1 MEKNNS
7 TSPLVS
13 EASRNTE
20 GQGINRRKLK
30 EWDETTPIFPFI
42 VFSLLVALQQ
52 HACFEF
58 AKLETF
64 HLRFNIFYR
73 FSFHS
78 LSLRSGHFIP

>member
-42 VFSLLVALQQ
+42 GIFPPCCPAATCLL
-52 HACFEF
+52 
-58 AKLETF
+58 
-64 HLRFNIFYR
+64 
-73 FSFHS
+73 
-78 LSLRSGHFIP
+78 